1 MTWSYSR
8 LTSFSDCP
16 YKWFLTYLYRDE
28 NGRPLKKQSGFF
40 AEFGSYIH
48 MIMELYLSGELD
60 KGMLSTYYVA
70 HFAENVRSN
79 APNRKIYHNYFEQG
93 FFYLDNIS
101 FPHQQVLGVE
111 EEMSFVF
118 ADKPWT
124 GFIDVI
130 TNDDGKLVVVDHK
143 SRTLKPRTKRSKPTK
158 SDAELDDYLRQL
170 YVYSAAVKDRY
181 GRYPDALEFNC
192 FRSQL
197 IIQEPF
203 RLERFHEVEAWAGD
217 EIETITRNNNWT
229 AYPDY
234 WRCNYLCDV
243 CKECEFRK
251 MS

>member
-16 YKWFLTYLYRDE
+16 YKWFLTYLYLDE
-28 NGRPLKKQSGFF
+28 NRNPLKKQSGFF
-40 AEFGSYIH
+40 AEFGSYVH
-48 MIMELYLSGELD
+48 SIMEMYLSGVLE
-60 KGMLSTYYVA
+60 KEKLSTYYVA
-70 HFAENVRSN
+70 HFAENVRAK
-79 APNRKIYHNYFEQG
+79 APNQKIHHNYFEQG
-93 FFYLDNIS
+93 FFYLDNLI
-101 FPHQQVLGVE
+101 FPERKILGIE
-111 EEMSFVF
+111 EHVDFVF

-124 GFIDVI
+124 GFIDVV
-130 TNDDGKLVVVDHK
+130 TSEDDKLIIMDHK

-170 YVYSAAVKDRY
+170 YVYSAAVKDNY

-192 FRSQL
+192 FRSQI

-203 RLERFHEVEAWAGD
+203 KLDRFYEVEDWAAK
-217 EIETITRNNNWT
+217 EIDSITRNNNWKPI
-229 AYPDY
+229 PDY

-243 CKECEFRK
+243 CKECEFSK